1 MKGESS
7 QPCSLKIGPSKNGLQ
22 ETVTPAVWARS
33 SILEA
38 DRYEYVLPNSYQ
50 NSKSG
55 VDKACSRL
63 G

>member
-1 MKGESS
+1 M
-7 QPCSLKIGPSKNGLQ
+7 GPSKNGLQ
-22 ETVTPAVWARS
+22 ETVTLAVWARS

-55 VDKACSRL
+55 VDKACS
-63 G
+63 GSG